1 MINLIKKKFFKK
13 QINELTTEINHTFSK
28 VAEDVDLLK
37 RWVMHVN
44 SKTEL
49 SKSHHE
55 KHIEVSKQEIKNAA
69 LWIEHLKKDIEQMK
83 KISKE
88 TTNYIF
94 EMHNNQQNVLE
105 KIQELEKR
113 MNEKDKDMSEKDN
126 TGQVRITQDKL
137 IEPKGHVPLKR
148 IPEEEL
154 VQKPE
159 IKVLEKEE
167 LTTSQIELLETL
179 YSAKEP
185 LDYKSLA
192 EYLNKKEKSIR
203 NLIYELRE
211 KGVKIKASNI
221 GLRRKGFYLKEEEKL
236 KISGR

>member
-1 MINLIKKKFFKK
+1 MINLIKKKFFKT

-28 VAEDVDLLK
+28 VSEDVDLLK
-37 RWVMHVN
+37 KWVMHVN
-44 SKTEL
+44 NKTEI
-49 SKSHHE
+49 SRSHHE
-55 KHIEVSKQEIKNAA
+55 KHIEISKQEIKNAT
-69 LWIEHLKKDIEQMK
+69 LWIEHLKKDMEQLK

-94 EMHNNQQNVLE
+94 EMHKNQQDVFG
-105 KIQELEKR
+105 KIQEIEKKLE
-113 MNEKDKDMSEKDN
+113 EKEKDMSQKDK
-126 TGQVRITQDKL
+126 TGQQRTSEDITTKFEGQ
-137 IEPKGHVPLKR
+137 VPLKR
-148 IPEEEL
+148 IPEEKIIP
-154 VQKPE
+154 KPE
-159 IKVLEKEE
+159 VKRLDKKEM
-167 LTTSQIELLETL
+167 TASQLELLETL
-179 YSAKEP
+179 YNAQEP

-221 GLRRKGFYLKEEEKL
+221 GFRKKGFYLKEEEKL